1 MIRRPPRST
10 RTDTLF
16 PYTTLSRSV
25 FYPAPSGIPGTVLSL
40 AHSALETHSASERPG
55 AGQQQ
60 IVRALREFRKLR
72 VTEDDPD
79 SPAYVRDR
87 TPLRKGQIT
96 TAALREQFR
105 QDAALPMLVGDDV
118 FAKGIRLGVD
128 RGEFVYR
135 RGELLYGK
143 GDPMAAIAVDEQAVV
158 FTIAYA
164 TEHGIWPRPK
174 IGRAHG

>member
-25 FYPAPSGIPGTVLSL
+25 FYPAQSGIPGTGLSL

-72 VTEDDPD
+72 VTEDDHD
-79 SPAYVRDR
+79 APAYVRDR
-87 TPLRKGQIT
+87 TPLRTGPIT

-105 QDAALPMLVGDDV
+105 PEAALHMLVGEAV
-118 FAKGIRLGVD
+118 SGKGIR
-128 RGEFVYR
+128 RKR
-135 RGELLYGK
+135 KK
-143 GDPMAAIAVDEQAVV
+143 GLE
-158 FTIAYA
+158 
-164 TEHGIWPRPK
+164 
-174 IGRAHG
+174 